1 MRGIRRE
8 KRRAQTHLA
17 LRKFF
22 KTHVISK
29 KNGSR
34 AESSVLESA
43 ARRRVFPSGAFSH
56 PYSSTVVSAHAFLS
70 WKAVG
75 QQLVSLARTISSRDS
90 NSQTTDKNRQLKA
103 HVCVVNLSISFEVE
117 FLPKRKKTN
126 IVETR
131 VKVLPVSPCVCCLYL
146 WPEKAILKKKTV
158 LCLVK
163 TFTRYQFGPRT
174 YETRERKKEKKNL
187 WNSWLHQD
195 TWSTFSKRYGLWYR
209 FVVSEWEVVWWLL
222 LFFCPEGVFLLFLK

>member
-174 YETRERKKEKKNL
+174 YETRERKKEKKTCGTRGFIKTPGQLFRNVTDYDIV
-187 WNSWLHQD
+187 SW
-195 TWSTFSKRYGLWYR
+195 W
-209 FVVSEWEVVWWLL
+209 VSEKSFGGYYSFFARKV
-222 LFFCPEGVFLLFLK
+222 FFCCF

>member
-1 MRGIRRE
+1 M
-8 KRRAQTHLA
+8 T
-17 LRKFF
+17 
-22 KTHVISK
+22 
-29 KNGSR
+29 R
-34 AESSVLESA
+34 AERPGDGIYPAVTRDRTG
-43 ARRRVFPSGAFSH
+43 RRQNLSRSGTGQKRTEASQQSDLHQKFDQVEI
-56 PYSSTVVSAHAFLS
+56 VVGRPFKGADRNAGRIEALHQSDS
-70 WKAVG
+70 

-174 YETRERKKEKKNL
+174 YETRERKKEKKTFGTRGFIKTPGQLFRNVTDYDIV
-187 WNSWLHQD
+187 SW
-195 TWSTFSKRYGLWYR
+195 
-209 FVVSEWEVVWWLL
+209 
-222 LFFCPEGVFLLFLK
+222 